1 MVEKWLK
8 KVEERVAIAQAA
20 GESFGACIL
29 PDPNGGPAMCVQL
42 DQTTCTNL
50 GGTFL
55 GGDCGSAEV
64 ARATTKPF
72 HKK

>member
-1 MVEKWLK
+1 MVKKWLA
-8 KVEERVAIAQAA
+8 KVEERAAKAQAD

-50 GGTFL
+50 GGTYL
-55 GGDCGSAEV
+55 GGDCASAEAV
-64 ARATTKPF
+64 RATTKSHRP
-72 HKK
+72 K

>member
-1 MVEKWLK
+1 MVKQWLK
-8 KVEERVAIAQAA
+8 KVEERVAKAEAA

-42 DQTTCTNL
+42 DQTTCTNI

-55 GGDCGSAEV
+55 GGDCASAEV
-64 ARATTKPF
+64 ARATQKSHNKT
-72 HKK
+72 

>member
-1 MVEKWLK
+1 MVKKWLAK
-8 KVEERVAIAQAA
+8 IEERAATAQAA

-50 GGTFL
+50 GGTYL
-55 GGDCGSAEV
+55 GGDCASAEA
-64 ARATTKPF
+64 ARATAKPV

>member
-1 MVEKWLK
+1 MVKKWLK
-8 KVEERVAIAQAA
+8 KVEERVATAQAA

-50 GGTFL
+50 GGTYL
-55 GGDCGSAEV
+55 GGDCASAE
-64 ARATTKPF
+64 AQQAAAKTH